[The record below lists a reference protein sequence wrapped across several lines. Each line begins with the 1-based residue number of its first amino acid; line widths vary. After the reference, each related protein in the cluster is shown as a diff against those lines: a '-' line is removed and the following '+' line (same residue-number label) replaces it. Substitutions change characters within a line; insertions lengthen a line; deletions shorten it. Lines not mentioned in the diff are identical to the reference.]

1 MDRNQIEDCL
11 KLAQEAPLFHERLHR
26 AGLHKTAQKMHAVV
40 QEIGYEVADKL
51 DMVLNPPETD

>member
-1 MDRNQIEDCL
+1 MDREQIEACL

-26 AGLHKTAQKMHAVV
+26 AGLHKTAQHMHRVV

-51 DMVLNPPETD
+51 DLEMNPPETE